1 MQYITF
7 AAIECNLTATA
18 NCLTREADDTVKLV
32 HAGVESPTK
41 VSLTASPA
49 AQAAAIASSFATLVD
64 GSYGGIE
71 ASVELTNASHVVWRL
86 ELLTAWQACTNQL
99 ALPLLGVTCF
109 AKVTA
114 TVAYGGWASCMS
126 GGVGLSLEGSDATS
140 YLPWDASE
148 AQAES
153 AIASLVPDSAGVM
166 VHRSGDGHASA
177 VFTVTF
183 LGGGDWPALV
193 LDHSTLLRTQPLLD
207 GATWLNASSTANATV
222 EEVVPGGIDLAPL
235 PGRYLTAPS
244 NTSVASVRLAGT
256 TTALCAAPDWDQLH
270 QGCYAAALFGAP
282 GSTAASLFTTP
293 THGGFNTAGSTMSL
307 ESCAHAC
314 GDVEAIALSPRSGG
328 YANAVCYCLSRLPS
342 APAVAAAACSRACPG
357 DAAQL
362 CGGDSTAEEAAAA
375 QGGGGSIAVVLGA
388 YGSLAE
394 YEDAATHKLLRTKLG
409 AAAGVGHH
417 KP

>member
-1 MQYITF
+1 M
-7 AAIECNLTATA
+7 
-18 NCLTREADDTVKLV
+18 
-32 HAGVESPTK
+32 
-41 VSLTASPA
+41 
-49 AQAAAIASSFATLVD
+49 
-64 GSYGGIE
+64 
-71 ASVELTNASHVVWRL
+71 TNASHVIWRL

-114 TVAYGGWASCMS
+114 TVAHGGWASCMS
-126 GGVGLSLEGSDATS
+126 GGVGLSLEGSDGSAH
-140 YLPWDASE
+140 LPWDATE

-153 AIASLVPDSAGVM
+153 AVASLVPDGAGVM
-166 VHRSGDGHASA
+166 VHRSGDGHAAA

-193 LDHSTLLRTQPLLD
+193 LDHSTLHRTQPLLD
-207 GATWLNASSTANATV
+207 GATWLNASSTANATA
-222 EEVVPGGIDLAPL
+222 EEVVPGGIDLTPL
-235 PGRYLTAPS
+235 PGRYLSAPS

-282 GSTAASLFTTP
+282 RTTAATLFSTP
-293 THGGFNTAGSTMSL
+293 TYGGHTPAGQTMSL
-307 ESCAHAC
+307 ESCAQAC
-314 GDVEAIALSPRSGG
+314 GDVEAIALSPGS
-328 YANAVCYCLSRLPS
+328 YDTAECYCLSRLPS
-342 APAVAAAACSRACPG
+342 APAAAAAACSSACPG

-362 CGGDSTAEEAAAA
+362 CGGGSTAEEAAAA

-394 YEDAATHKLLRTKLG
+394 YEDAATHKLLRSKLG
-409 AAAGVGHH
+409 AAAGVGVEQVSLHVSPSTTVGAVLLSATVRLPMASMLH
-417 KP
+417 TVLSALQAKLADGPLASTALGVEVEGGGNSPSVSQSLFASVCRTP